1 MVLYYNQKR
10 KGDNKM
16 ITTEMMEWG
25 ATLEDLLREAG
36 IDMEELEEE

>member
-1 MVLYYNQKR
+1 
-10 KGDNKM
+10 M